1 MRHLFSERGQSLVEF
16 VLTAPLLFLIFFAL
30 IQGAALCWTCLGV
43 QRAAMAAVRHASRVE
58 AKAQVWDSPRL
69 QALVALG
76 PLVAMNKACLV
87 SGLLTKVETT
97 ESDDHR
103 LIATVRYPM
112 PIWVPLA
119 GPWLGERLGL
129 PSGVFNSETKR
140 VLQTAFQLMGKSPP
154 DFDMSFIHLPYY
166 RWITFQAEAPLE
178 PPAMVDDK

>member
-1 MRHLFSERGQSLVEF
+1 
-16 VLTAPLLFLIFFAL
+16 
-30 IQGAALCWTCLGV
+30 
-43 QRAAMAAVRHASRVE
+43 MAAVRHASRVE
-58 AKAQVWDSPRL
+58 TKAQVWDSPRL

-87 SGLLTKVETT
+87 SGLLTKVETS

-119 GPWLGERLGL
+119 GPWLGERLMLPTGL
-129 PSGVFNSETKR
+129 INPETKR
-140 VLQTAFQLMGKSPP
+140 VLQMAFQLIGKNPP
-154 DFDMSFIHLPYY
+154 DFDASFNHLPYY

-178 PPAMVDDK
+178 PPTMANDR